1 MNPLGV
7 QDSEKG
13 EEGANLPSP
22 GFADRQ
28 RSAPHKA
35 TAMVT
40 PWQSSPHSA
49 NPARR
54 AKVSGPSVCR
64 PSRKH
69 ERIRRP
75 TEAGAEFRRKA
86 EYMRKRD
93 TRATCRS
100 LKDRE
105 PGMAVSGTRA
115 KRLPYGLS
123 QRLL

>member
-1 MNPLGV
+1 MCRKFTAVRHVVPI
-7 QDSEKG
+7 
-13 EEGANLPSP
+13 PSL
-22 GFADRQ
+22 
-28 RSAPHKA
+28 RS
-35 TAMVT
+35 
-40 PWQSSPHSA
+40 SD
-49 NPARR
+49 AR
-54 AKVSGPSVCR
+54 KSVGLQCGR

-105 PGMAVSGTRA
+105 PGMAVSDTRA
-115 KRLPYGLS
+115 KSFPYGLS